1 MKTPFHIM
9 LIPTLGCP
17 SHCAYCWSSEEG
29 SPVMS
34 IDTVREVAEWLKDF
48 RDDPVTITFHGG
60 EPLLAG
66 AEFYR
71 EALPMLAD
79 SLNRQGCYFAM
90 QTNLWKMT
98 PEIAEVLAEHR
109 VPLGSSIDGPLDLN
123 DLQRGDGYFDK
134 TMRGYEIARAHG
146 LAVSFI
152 CTFTSYSVEHRE
164 EIVNFF
170 LENGFTL
177 KLHPALPSLRGTEP
191 EKWALSPEKYGEL
204 LVYLLDCSLEHL
216 GRMEIMNIN
225 DLCRGVFSRH
235 GTVCTFADCMGNT
248 FAVGPDGSIYPCYRF
263 VGMPEYVMGHVRD
276 RPTAEDLAASP
287 AGQMMQAYKEY
298 VDENCK
304 GCSHIRY
311 CRGGCPYNAIAPTG
325 GEIRGV
331 DPHCPAYTRIFDE
344 INSRLNAEMFEGP
357 SMMEMN
363 PFASRRRRE
372 TKPGIM
378 ALMHR
383 IVMR

>member
-1 MKTPFHIM
+1 
-9 LIPTLGCP
+9 
-17 SHCAYCWSSEEG
+17 
-29 SPVMS
+29 
-34 IDTVREVAEWLKDF
+34 
-48 RDDPVTITFHGG
+48 
-60 EPLLAG
+60 
-66 AEFYR
+66 
-71 EALPMLAD
+71 
-79 SLNRQGCYFAM
+79 
-90 QTNLWKMT
+90 
-98 PEIAEVLAEHR
+98 
-109 VPLGSSIDGPLDLN
+109 
-123 DLQRGDGYFDK
+123 
-134 TMRGYEIARAHG
+134 
-146 LAVSFI
+146 
-152 CTFTSYSVEHRE
+152 
-164 EIVNFF
+164 
-170 LENGFTL
+170 
-177 KLHPALPSLRGTEP
+177 
-191 EKWALSPEKYGEL
+191 
-204 LVYLLDCSLEHL
+204 
-216 GRMEIMNIN
+216 
-225 DLCRGVFSRH
+225 
-235 GTVCTFADCMGNT
+235 
-248 FAVGPDGSIYPCYRF
+248 
-263 VGMPEYVMGHVRD
+263 MPEYVMGHVRD